1 MLFVLEFPFELTRE
15 KKAER
20 TFAMRHRANPQV
32 WLRGPSNKELRDLY
46 GHYNR
51 YLLIRGFD
59 FMGSRGSVWKL
70 DALGKWERC
79 LGIGSHS
86 RYQSSDSDRVIY
98 R

>member
-1 MLFVLEFPFELTRE
+1 MLEFPFELTRE

-70 DALGKWERC
+70 DALGKWETMPR
-79 LGIGSHS
+79 H
-86 RYQSSDSDRVIY
+86 RVT
-98 R
+98 